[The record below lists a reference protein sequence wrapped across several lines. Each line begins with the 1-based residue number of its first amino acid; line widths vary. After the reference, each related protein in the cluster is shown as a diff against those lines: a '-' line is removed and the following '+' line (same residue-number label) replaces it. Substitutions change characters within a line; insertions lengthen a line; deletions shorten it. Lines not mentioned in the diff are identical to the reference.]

1 MSEGPRVDKDSEW
14 KQLLRDSIITPK
26 HLAEAHPE
34 HMVAPHV
41 ERAIKEFP
49 MRINAYYNGLIEH
62 EGDPI
67 WLQAVADE
75 RELYDPLGVEDPLNE
90 EGDSPVPHLTHRYP
104 DRVLFMVTNQCAM
117 YCRFCTRKRKVG
129 RDHSITPATIQAGID
144 YIAAHSEVRDVV
156 ISGGDPLFL
165 KDEMIDSILSRLRA
179 IPHLEIIRIGTR
191 IPVVLPQ
198 RVTSELCDILK
209 RYHPL
214 YVNTHFNTPIEC
226 TEQAKKACWMLADA
240 GIPLG
245 NQAVLLRGV
254 NDRPEIMM
262 ELCHKLLRMRVKP
275 YYIYQADMI
284 RGTDH
289 FRTSVQTGIDIIRSL
304 RGFTSGMAVPTYVID
319 APGGGGKIP
328 ISPDY
333 VVAREGRNIVLRNF
347 EGNEYVYPDAADAED
362 GAGADAVE
370 DGANVA
376 VNGGAVPGAAPGA
389 GERAPASGGSTKV
402 RHLPITRTSVAG
414 CGC

>member
-1 MSEGPRVDKDSEW
+1 MSDPTPIQGAEKDREW
-14 KQLLRDSIITPK
+14 KQLLRDSIITPS
-26 HLAEAHPE
+26 HLKEAYPQTS
-34 HMVAPHV
+34 VPPTL

-49 MRINAYYNGLIEH
+49 MRVNSYYNSLIKE

-67 WLQAVADE
+67 WLQSVVSE
-75 RELYDPLGVEDPLNE
+75 EELSDPLGVDDPLNE

-129 RDHSITPATIQAGID
+129 RDHSITPATIQQGID
-144 YIAAHSEVRDVV
+144 YIAAHPEVRDVV

-165 KDEMIDSILSRLRA
+165 KDDMIDSILGRLRA
-179 IPHLEIIRIGTR
+179 IPHLEIMRIGTR

-198 RVTSELCDILK
+198 RITPELCAILK
-209 RYHPL
+209 KHHPL
-214 YVNTHFNTPIEC
+214 YINTHFNSPIEC

-240 GIPLG
+240 GVPLG
-245 NQAVLLRGV
+245 NQAVLLKGV
-254 NDRPEIMM
+254 NDKPEVMK
-262 ELCHKLLRMRVKP
+262 ELNHKLLQMRVKP

-284 RGTDH
+284 KGTAH
-289 FRTSVQTGIDIIRSL
+289 FRTTVQAGIDIIKSL
-304 RGFTSGMAVPTYVID
+304 RGHTSGMAVPTFVVD

-333 VVAREGRNIVLRNF
+333 VVSRQGNNLVLRNF
-347 EGNEYVYPDAADAED
+347 EGNEYVYPDVAEEE
-362 GAGADAVE
+362 GLIE
-370 DGANVA
+370 Q
-376 VNGGAVPGAAPGA
+376 
-389 GERAPASGGSTKV
+389 
-402 RHLPITRTSVAG
+402 LPQKVAG

>member
-1 MSEGPRVDKDSEW
+1 MSDPTPIQGAEKDREW
-14 KQLLRDSIITPK
+14 KQLLRDSIITPS
-26 HLAEAHPE
+26 HLKEAYPQTS
-34 HMVAPHV
+34 VPPTL

-49 MRINAYYNGLIEH
+49 MRVNSYYNSLIKE

-67 WLQAVADE
+67 WLQSVVSE
-75 RELYDPLGVEDPLNE
+75 EELSDPLGVDDPLNE

-129 RDHSITPATIQAGID
+129 RDHSITPATIQQGID
-144 YIAAHSEVRDVV
+144 YIAAHPEVRDVV

-165 KDEMIDSILSRLRA
+165 KDEMIDSILGRLRA
-179 IPHLEIIRIGTR
+179 IPHLEIMRIGTR

-198 RVTSELCDILK
+198 RITPELCAILK
-209 RYHPL
+209 KHHPL
-214 YVNTHFNTPIEC
+214 YINTHFNSPIEC

-240 GIPLG
+240 GVPLG
-245 NQAVLLRGV
+245 NQAVLLKGV
-254 NDRPEIMM
+254 NDKPEVMK
-262 ELCHKLLRMRVKP
+262 ELNHKLLQMRVKP

-284 RGTDH
+284 KGTAH
-289 FRTSVQTGIDIIRSL
+289 FRTSVQNGIDIIRAL
-304 RGFTSGMAVPTYVID
+304 RGHTSGMAVPTFVVD

-333 VVAREGRNIVLRNF
+333 VVSRQGNNLVLRNF
-347 EGNEYVYPDAADAED
+347 EGNEYVYPDVADE
-362 GAGADAVE
+362 E
-370 DGANVA
+370 
-376 VNGGAVPGAAPGA
+376 GAALEEMPQ
-389 GERAPASGGSTKV
+389 K
-402 RHLPITRTSVAG
+402 VAG

>member
-1 MSEGPRVDKDSEW
+1 MSEPTPIQGAEKDREW
-14 KQLLRDSIITPK
+14 KQLLRDSIITPS
-26 HLAEAHPE
+26 HLKEAYPQTS
-34 HMVAPHV
+34 VPPTL

-49 MRINAYYNGLIEH
+49 MRVNSYYNSLIKE

-67 WLQAVADE
+67 WLQSVVSE
-75 RELYDPLGVEDPLNE
+75 EELSDPLGVDDPLNE

-129 RDHSITPATIQAGID
+129 RDHSITPATIQQGID
-144 YIAAHSEVRDVV
+144 YIAAHPEVRDVV

-165 KDEMIDSILSRLRA
+165 KDEMIDSILGRLRA
-179 IPHLEIIRIGTR
+179 IPHLEIMRIGTR

-198 RVTSELCDILK
+198 RITPELCAILK
-209 RYHPL
+209 KHHPL
-214 YVNTHFNTPIEC
+214 YINTHFNSPIEC

-240 GIPLG
+240 GVPLG
-245 NQAVLLRGV
+245 NQAVLLKGV
-254 NDRPEIMM
+254 NDRPEVMK
-262 ELCHKLLRMRVKP
+262 ELNHKLLQMRVKP

-284 RGTDH
+284 KGTAH
-289 FRTSVQTGIDIIRSL
+289 FRTSVQNGIDIIRAL
-304 RGFTSGMAVPTYVID
+304 RGHTSGMAVPTFVVD

-333 VVAREGRNIVLRNF
+333 VVSRQGNNLILRNF
-347 EGNEYVYPDAADAED
+347 EGNEYVYPDVADE
-362 GAGADAVE
+362 E
-370 DGANVA
+370 
-376 VNGGAVPGAAPGA
+376 GAAIEEMPQ
-389 GERAPASGGSTKV
+389 K
-402 RHLPITRTSVAG
+402 VAG

>member
-1 MSEGPRVDKDSEW
+1 MSEPTPIQGAEKDREW
-14 KQLLRDSIITPK
+14 KQLLRDSIITPA
-26 HLAEAHPE
+26 HLKEAHPQTA
-34 HMVAPHV
+34 VPQTL

-49 MRINAYYNGLIEH
+49 MRVNAYYNSLIKE

-67 WLQAVADE
+67 WLQSVVSEDE
-75 RELYDPLGVEDPLNE
+75 LSDPLGVDDPLNE

-144 YIAAHSEVRDVV
+144 YIASHPEVRDVV

-165 KDEMIDSILSRLRA
+165 KDEMIESILSRLRA
-179 IPHLEIIRIGTR
+179 IPHLEIMRIGTR

-198 RVTSELCDILK
+198 RITPELCAILK
-209 RYHPL
+209 KYHPL
-214 YVNTHFNTPIEC
+214 YVNTHFNSPMEC

-240 GIPLG
+240 GVPLG
-245 NQAVLLRGV
+245 NQAVLLKGV
-254 NDRPEIMM
+254 NDRVEVMK
-262 ELCHKLLRMRVKP
+262 ELNHKLLQMRVKP

-284 RGTDH
+284 KGTAH
-289 FRTSVQTGIDIIRSL
+289 FRTSVQTGIEIIKAL
-304 RGFTSGMAVPTYVID
+304 RGHTSGMAVPTFVVD

-333 VVAREGRNIVLRNF
+333 VVSRQGNNLILRNF
-347 EGNEYVYPDAADAED
+347 EGNEYVYPDVADDEAAM
-362 GAGADAVE
+362 VE
-370 DGANVA
+370 E
-376 VNGGAVPGAAPGA
+376 VPQ
-389 GERAPASGGSTKV
+389 K
-402 RHLPITRTSVAG
+402 IAG

>member
-1 MSEGPRVDKDSEW
+1 MNEPTPIAGAEKDREW
-14 KQLLRDSIITPK
+14 KQLLRDSIITPA
-26 HLAEAHPE
+26 HLKEAYPE
-34 HMVAPHV
+34 TQVPATL

-49 MRINAYYNGLIEH
+49 MRVNSYYNSLIKE

-67 WLQAVADE
+67 WLQSVVSE
-75 RELYDPLGVEDPLNE
+75 EELRDPLGVDDPLNE
-90 EGDSPVPHLTHRYP
+90 EGDSPVNHLTHRYP

-144 YIAAHSEVRDVV
+144 YIASHPEVRDVV

-165 KDEMIDSILSRLRA
+165 KDEMIESILARLRA
-179 IPHLEIIRIGTR
+179 IPHLEIMRIGTR

-198 RVTSELCDILK
+198 RITPELCAILK
-209 RYHPL
+209 KYHPL
-214 YVNTHFNTPIEC
+214 YINTHFNSPMEC

-245 NQAVLLRGV
+245 NQAVLLKGV
-254 NDRPEIMM
+254 NDRVEVMK
-262 ELCHKLLRMRVKP
+262 ELNHKLLQMRVKP

-284 RGTDH
+284 KGTAH
-289 FRTSVQTGIDIIRSL
+289 FRTSVQTGIDIIKAL
-304 RGFTSGMAVPTYVID
+304 RGHTSGMAVPTFVVD

-333 VVAREGRNIVLRNF
+333 VVSRQGNNLVLRNF
-347 EGNEYVYPDAADAED
+347 EGNEYVYPDVAEE
-362 GAGADAVE
+362 DAV
-370 DGANVA
+370 
-376 VNGGAVPGAAPGA
+376 VN
-389 GERAPASGGSTKV
+389 E
-402 RHLPITRTSVAG
+402 LPQKIAG

>member
-1 MSEGPRVDKDSEW
+1 MSEPTPISTPEKDREW
-14 KQLLRDSIITPK
+14 KQLLRDSIITPG
-26 HLAEAHPE
+26 HLKDAYPQTQ
-34 HMVAPHV
+34 VPQTL

-49 MRINAYYNGLIEH
+49 MRVNAYYNSLIKE

-67 WLQAVADE
+67 WLQSVVDE
-75 RELYDPLGVEDPLNE
+75 RELSDPLGVSDPLNE

-129 RDHSITPATIQAGID
+129 RDHSITPATIQQGID
-144 YIAAHSEVRDVV
+144 YIASHPEVRDVV

-165 KDEMIDSILSRLRA
+165 KDEMIESILARLRA
-179 IPHLEIIRIGTR
+179 IPHLEIMRIGTR

-198 RVTSELCDILK
+198 RITPELCAILK
-209 RYHPL
+209 KYHPL
-214 YVNTHFNTPIEC
+214 YINTHFNSPMEC

-245 NQAVLLRGV
+245 NQAVLLKGV
-254 NDRPEIMM
+254 NDKVEVMK
-262 ELCHKLLRMRVKP
+262 ELNHKLLQMRVKP

-284 RGTDH
+284 KGTQH
-289 FRTSVQTGIDIIRSL
+289 FRTTVQQGIDIIKAL
-304 RGFTSGMAVPTYVID
+304 RGHTSGMAVPTFVVD

-333 VVAREGRNIVLRNF
+333 VVARQGNNLVLRNF
-347 EGNEYVYPDAADAED
+347 EGNEYVYPDVADEAE
-362 GAGADAVE
+362 E
-370 DGANVA
+370 
-376 VNGGAVPGAAPGA
+376 
-389 GERAPASGGSTKV
+389 
-402 RHLPITRTSVAG
+402 LPEVTEKVAG